1 MPNWNNNTISAENLS
16 PSHFTVLL
24 EWLNENPHDRL
35 ILPCMDQEILEIQHD
50 SGDVDDSSIE
60 FMIFTSWRPA
70 LENLLTLSNLLKGP
84 TFTFSWHDT
93 VCYDYP
99 GCSGEGVI
107 CNNECSMDTS
117 GIQPHYLSD
126 RFRVLSDIESKDAE
140 DCVVESNDT
149 KDGVVESK
157 DTESGVFDFTF

>member
-1 MPNWNNNTISAENLS
+1 MSNWINNTISAENLS

-35 ILPCMDQEILEIQHD
+35 ILPCIDQDILEIQHD
-50 SGDVDDSSIE
+50 SGNVADSSID
-60 FMIFTSWRPA
+60 FIIFTTWRPA
-70 LENLLTLSNLLKGP
+70 LDDLLILSNLLKGP

-93 VCYDYP
+93 VNYDCP

-107 CNNECSMDTS
+107 CNNECTMDTS

-126 RFRVLSDIESKDAE
+126 RFRALSDVESKDTE
-140 DCVVESNDT
+140 DGVVESNDT
-149 KDGVVESK
+149 KDGV
-157 DTESGVFDFTF
+157 FDFPF